1 MKNFYW
7 GGTGLLLLKGIRHL
21 LKSKNNR
28 SRTLFS
34 FTLTLSFLLFSNIS
48 MAQEPRKDSG
58 ADGQV
63 DVYSSQVG
71 MALPDEF
78 WNMNLDV
85 LNHPKGLKKVKLGD
99 LRDKKI
105 IILDFWAT
113 WCGACLA
120 EFSNM
125 KGLENEFQNDLNITQ
140 VTFENRAVVDKFI
153 NNWSV
158 SFPQREP
165 IVSLLGVEELLKYFP
180 HRSLPHYVWLDSDG
194 HFLGTSDASQV
205 NKRNIKAAMAGKLNL
220 VLKTDIR
227 KAYEVES
234 LMMSG
239 TNGLSDQNIL
249 SYTVFGKYESG
260 LKSFLASRDIRKGD
274 EFSRLTFVNIP
285 FMSLAQSAFSRDDL
299 YFADSRM
306 NVQITDSTM
315 LNFPYD
321 IKDQEAWKEKYCYMY
336 EIVGE
341 VSRRELA
348 EEMKKDLLRFFPQ
361 YKAYTAIETRECW
374 VLKKTKE
381 GPLGSKRGTY
391 ISEVSVIGARLQNAA
406 VFDLFF
412 PLYRQYLSKSKIPVL
427 YDLDVNEKID
437 LEIHCNMSKIEEVNE
452 ALEKYGLAFVKEVR
466 PVEMLFVVDASE
478 EGGTK

>member
-71 MALPDEF
+71 MALPDDF
-78 WNMNLDV
+78 WNMNLGV
-85 LNHPKGLKKVKLGD
+85 LNHAKGLKKVKLGD

-180 HRSLPHYVWLDSDG
+180 RSKERRV
-194 HFLGTSDASQV
+194 
-205 NKRNIKAAMAGKLNL
+205 GKE
-220 VLKTDIR
+220 R
-227 KAYEVES
+227 
-234 LMMSG
+234 
-239 TNGLSDQNIL
+239 
-249 SYTVFGKYESG
+249 
-260 LKSFLASRDIRKGD
+260 
-274 EFSRLTFVNIP
+274 
-285 FMSLAQSAFSRDDL
+285 
-299 YFADSRM
+299 
-306 NVQITDSTM
+306 
-315 LNFPYD
+315 
-321 IKDQEAWKEKYCYMY
+321 
-336 EIVGE
+336 
-341 VSRRELA
+341 
-348 EEMKKDLLRFFPQ
+348 
-361 YKAYTAIETRECW
+361 
-374 VLKKTKE
+374 
-381 GPLGSKRGTY
+381 
-391 ISEVSVIGARLQNAA
+391 
-406 VFDLFF
+406 
-412 PLYRQYLSKSKIPVL
+412 
-427 YDLDVNEKID
+427 
-437 LEIHCNMSKIEEVNE
+437 
-452 ALEKYGLAFVKEVR
+452 
-466 PVEMLFVVDASE
+466 
-478 EGGTK
+478 